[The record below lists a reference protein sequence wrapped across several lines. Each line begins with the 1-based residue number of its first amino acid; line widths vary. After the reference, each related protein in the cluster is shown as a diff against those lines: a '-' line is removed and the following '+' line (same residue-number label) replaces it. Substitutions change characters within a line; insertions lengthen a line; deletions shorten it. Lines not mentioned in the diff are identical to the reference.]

1 MHLDHFPSS
10 SGRLLG
16 FLGKNGQQP
25 SANQRRL
32 SAAGTAHDGHKTA
45 MIEQAIERKDLV
57 LASEEKVLVFETIR
71 TQARKWAIS

>member
-1 MHLDHFPSS
+1 
-10 SGRLLG
+10 
-16 FLGKNGQQP
+16 
-25 SANQRRL
+25 
-32 SAAGTAHDGHKTA
+32 